1 MKKLDTW
8 LLQELADPN
17 FAHAMLEADGDARL
31 AAQVRTLRKQRGWSQ
46 DDLAAAAGMSAD
58 EITNIERAQITL
70 LQLTTLRKLARAFDV
85 HISLKFESVV
95 DGAVEVVRYTELD
108 LQVPPR
114 DAELRLYGVHSI
126 LPPGF

>member
-8 LLQELADPN
+8 LLQEMTDPN

-31 AAQVRTLRKQRGWSQ
+31 AAQIRAIRKQRGWSQ
-46 DDLAAAAGMSAD
+46 DELAAAVGMSVEDIA
-58 EITNIERAQITL
+58 NIERAQMTL

-85 HISLKFESVV
+85 HLSLKFESVV
-95 DGAVEVVRYTELD
+95 DGAVEVVRYTEED
-108 LQVPPR
+108 LQVLSR
-114 DAELRLYGVHSI
+114 DAELRMHGVHSI